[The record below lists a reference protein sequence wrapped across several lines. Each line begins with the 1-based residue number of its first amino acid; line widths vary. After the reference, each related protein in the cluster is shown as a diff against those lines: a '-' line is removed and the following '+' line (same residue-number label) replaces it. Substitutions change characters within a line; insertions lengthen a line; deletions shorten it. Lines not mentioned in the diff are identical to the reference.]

1 MNTSPREERAVEK
14 TVEVDRK
21 MELEIRLAL
30 HEFYAMEL
38 PLYERKMERIRKYMA
53 DLQSPD
59 VDFAT
64 LVGNSLLDEDNLR
77 WVEEDGEL
85 LAMAYPE
92 WLRPEWVKKLQR
104 RRA

>member
-1 MNTSPREERAVEK
+1 MNTSPREERAVLK
-14 TVEVDRK
+14 TVSVDKEKEV
-21 MELEIRLAL
+21 EIRLAL
-30 HEFYAMEL
+30 HEFYAMRL
-38 PLYERKMERIRKYMA
+38 PLYERKMERIREYLE
-53 DLQSPD
+53 DLRSPA

-77 WVEEDGEL
+77 WVEEDGDL

-104 RRA
+104 RRV

>member
-14 TVEVDRK
+14 TVSVDK
-21 MELEIRLAL
+21 EQEIETRLVL
-30 HEFYAMEL
+30 HEFYAMGL

-53 DLQSPD
+53 DLQSPEI
-59 VDFAT
+59 DFTT

-92 WLRPEWVKKLQR
+92 WRRPEWVKKLQR